1 MKQKPKR
8 PSMLTRAVML
18 LSLFAL
24 SSAIAASPSS
34 SSKTNTGFEHAVR
47 PISNPVY
54 VDLPIAQTYLHPIFM
69 YQTLPN
75 QVSTVAGKL
84 PVKGDF
90 QLYALALE
98 YAFNE
103 RLSLVASKDGY
114 IDFNPDQTFSKEE
127 GWANI
132 AGGLKWAFYL
142 NPEKQ
147 CASSVKLMVE
157 VPTGNTRVFQGEG
170 KGKITPS
177 LSALK
182 LWNNFQFE
190 GTVGGILPFSRDHES
205 TLFFD
210 SWHVSY
216 RLLEKLF
223 PMIELNHFHV
233 LNAGKGMTQFDAQAG
248 GAVPGIARFE
258 GGDLI
263 NLGAKNAV
271 NHRDLVTLALGCRY
285 RINESVDVGAA
296 FELPLTST
304 SNNLMETRTTVDL
317 VWRFM

>member
-1 MKQKPKR
+1 MKSKLKL
-8 PSMLTRAVML
+8 PSSFTRAIAL
-18 LSLFAL
+18 LSFFAVG
-24 SSAIAASPSS
+24 SAVAASAP
-34 SSKTNTGFEHAVR
+34 KTDTGFSNAVR

-54 VDLPIAQTYLHPIFM
+54 VDLPITQTYLHPIFM

-75 QVSTVAGKL
+75 QVNTIAGKL

-103 RLSLVASKDGY
+103 RFSLVASKDGY
-114 IDFNPDQTFSKEE
+114 LDFNPDQTFSKED

-132 AGGLKWAFYL
+132 AGGLKWVFYL

-147 CASSVKLMVE
+147 FASSVKLFVE
-157 VPTGNTRVFQGEG
+157 VPTGNTKVFQGEG
-170 KGKITPS
+170 KGKVTPS
-177 LSALK
+177 ISAFK
-182 LWNNFQFE
+182 IWNNFQFE
-190 GTVGGILPFSRDHES
+190 GTIGGILPFERDHES
-205 TLFFD
+205 TIFFD

-216 RLLEKLF
+216 RLFEKLF

-233 LNAGKGMTQFDAQAG
+233 LDAGRGMTQFDAQAG
-248 GAVPGIARFE
+248 GAVPAIARFE

-263 NLGAKNAV
+263 NLGASNSV
-271 NHRDLVTLALGCRY
+271 DNRDIVTLALGCRF
-285 RINESVDVGAA
+285 RFNESVDVGAA
-296 FELPLTST
+296 FEFPLTKT
-304 SNNLMETRTTVDL
+304 SSNLMETRTTVDL

>member
-1 MKQKPKR
+1 MKLRLKL
-8 PSMLTRAVML
+8 PSTLTRAAAL
-18 LSLFAL
+18 LSFLAVG
-24 SSAIAASPSS
+24 SAVAASS
-34 SSKTNTGFEHAVR
+34 SSAPKANVGFENAVR

-54 VDLPIAQTYLHPIFM
+54 VDLPITQTYLHPIFM

-75 QVSTVAGKL
+75 QVNTTAGKL

-103 RLSLVASKDGY
+103 RLSFIASKDGY
-114 IDFNPDQTFSKEE
+114 LDFNPDQTFTKEE

-147 CASSVKLMVE
+147 FASSVKLMVE
-157 VPTGNTRVFQGEG
+157 VPTGNTDVFQGVGDG
-170 KGKITPS
+170 KVTPS
-177 LSALK
+177 ISAFK
-182 LWNNFQFE
+182 LWNNFQFQ
-190 GTVGGILPFSRDHES
+190 GTIGGILPFDRDRES
-205 TLFFD
+205 TMFFD

-216 RLLEKLF
+216 RLFEKLF

-233 LNAGKGMTQFDAQAG
+233 LSAGDGKTQFGAQAG
-248 GAVPGIARFE
+248 GGVPGIAKFE

-263 NLGAKNAV
+263 NLGASNSTQ
-271 NHRDLVTLALGCRY
+271 NRDLVTIALGCRF

-296 FELPLTST
+296 FELPLTKT
-304 SNNLMETRTTVDL
+304 SDNLMETRTTVDL